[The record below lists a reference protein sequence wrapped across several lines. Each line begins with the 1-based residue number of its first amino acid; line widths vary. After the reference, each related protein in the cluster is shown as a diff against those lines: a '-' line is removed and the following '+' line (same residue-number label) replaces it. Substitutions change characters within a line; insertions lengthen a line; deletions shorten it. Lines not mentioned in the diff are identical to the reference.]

1 MKISNHMPHI
11 FRNLC
16 IALLLSASSGCKQSG
31 SNLADFNQ
39 NLYSPEYAS
48 GFEISGATGK
58 ESVLITVTNPW
69 QGADS
74 VVTELLIA
82 RNGESVPDGFD
93 GQVLTDEA
101 RRIVAMS
108 SSHIAML
115 DAIGETDR
123 IVGVSGIDYITTP
136 AIQAR
141 RDSIGDVGYE
151 GNVNYERLLSL
162 EPDIVLLYGVNGA
175 STMEGKLKEL
185 GIPYIYIGDYLEES
199 PLGKAEWS
207 VVLSE
212 LTDRRNDGK
221 IIFSQIPKRYNK
233 LKATVDSLGA
243 TARPKVMLNA
253 PYGDTWFMPPA
264 GSYMVRLINDAG
276 GDYLF
281 QSEETTKSV
290 PVDKET
296 AYLMSSQADV
306 WLNSGS
312 FSSTEQIGESL
323 PQWASLEVVKGHRV
337 YNNTNR
343 RTPAGGN
350 DFFESGAM
358 RPDEVLADLI
368 KILHPGLLNDSTLTY
383 YTRLK

>member
-1 MKISNHMPHI
+1 M
-11 FRNLC
+11 
-16 IALLLSASSGCKQSG
+16 
-31 SNLADFNQ
+31 
-39 NLYSPEYAS
+39 
-48 GFEISGATGK
+48 
-58 ESVLITVTNPW
+58 
-69 QGADS
+69 
-74 VVTELLIA
+74 
-82 RNGESVPDGFD
+82 
-93 GQVLTDEA
+93 
-101 RRIVAMS
+101 
-108 SSHIAML
+108 
-115 DAIGETDR
+115 
-123 IVGVSGIDYITTP
+123 SGIDYITTS

-141 RDSIGDVGYE
+141 RDSISDVGYE

-162 EPDIVLLYGVNGA
+162 DPDIVLLYGVNGA
-175 STMEGKLKEL
+175 STMEGKLEEL

-212 LTDRRNDGK
+212 LTGRRNDGE
-221 IIFSQIPKRYNK
+221 IIFSEIPKRYNK

-253 PYGDTWFMPPA
+253 PYGDAWFMPPA
-264 GSYMVRLINDAG
+264 GSYMVRLINDA
-276 GDYLF
+276 
-281 QSEETTKSV
+281 
-290 PVDKET
+290 

-306 WLNSGS
+306 WLNSGN

>member
-1 MKISNHMPHI
+1 MKLYCP
-11 FRNLC
+11 
-16 IALLLSASSGCKQSG
+16 LLLTAIILLTSCGNKKTSAT
-31 SNLADFNQ
+31 ADFGEIF
-39 NLYSPEYAS
+39 YKPEYAT
-48 GFEISGATGK
+48 GFDIKGSKDLQG
-58 ESVLITVTNPW
+58 VIITVRNPW

-115 DAIGETDR
+115 NAIGETNR
-123 IVGVSGIDYITTP
+123 IVGVSGIDYITTS

-141 RDSIGDVGYE
+141 RDSISDVGYE

-162 EPDIVLLYGVNGA
+162 DPDIVLLYGVNGA
-175 STMEGKLKEL
+175 STMEGKLEEL

-212 LTDRRNDGK
+212 LTGRRNDGE
-221 IIFSQIPKRYNK
+221 IIFSEIPKRYNK

-253 PYGDTWFMPPA
+253 PYGDAWFMPPA

-290 PVDKET
+290 PLAKET

-306 WLNSGS
+306 WLNSGN